1 MKKVLSLV
9 FNNFKNDTRVLKE
22 CQALQKAGYRV
33 QVIALHEEA
42 LAEKEIVQNFQVHRI
57 KLATRNW
64 SKSLPVQLIK
74 YNELALRIF
83 FQYTGFDII
92 HCHDLAPLA
101 IAIAFKLLSGRKM
114 KIVYDAHEF
123 ETEVNGLKGIRK
135 KSSYLVEKTL
145 IRFTDATI
153 TVSNSIA
160 EAYAK
165 RYRISKPVLV
175 LNCPQRTIVKK
186 NNKFREKFGIPESKM
201 IFLYQGGLSH
211 GRGIEMLLDAFQR
224 IGQNKVVLILM
235 GYGPLEEKIKKI
247 SNQSSNIFLH
257 PAVSPEELWEYTG
270 SADIGVVAMKNTCLN
285 HYYCLPNKFFE
296 YAMAGLPILVNNL
309 PEMRLLVEK
318 YDCGQIIEEET
329 VDSFIAAIEQIAR
342 ADLSRYSVNARKLSQ
357 DYNWENQEKVLI
369 NVYKSLM

>member
-22 CQALQKAGYRV
+22 CQALQKAGYYV

-42 LAEKEIVQNFQVHRI
+42 LAEKEIVQDIRVHRI

-74 YNELALRIF
+74 YNELALHIF
-83 FQYTGFDII
+83 SQYTGFDII
-92 HCHDLAPLA
+92 HCHDLAPLP
-101 IAIAFKLLSGRKM
+101 IAIALKLLSGRKI
-114 KIVYDAHEF
+114 KVVYDAHEF

-145 IRFTDATI
+145 IRFTNATI

-165 RYRISKPVLV
+165 RYRISKPALV
-175 LNCPQRTIVKK
+175 LNCPPYTIIKK

-211 GRGIEMLLDAFQR
+211 GRGIEMLLEAFQR

-235 GYGPLEEKIKKI
+235 GYGPLEEKIKEI

-309 PEMRLLVEK
+309 PEMRLLVQE
-318 YDCGQIIEEET
+318 YDCGQIVKEET
-329 VDSFIAAIEQIAR
+329 VDSFIAAIEQISR
-342 ADLSRYSVNARKLSQ
+342 GDLSRYSVNARKLSQ

>member
-22 CQALQKAGYRV
+22 CQALQKAGYCV

-42 LAEKEIVQNFQVHRI
+42 LAEKEIVQDLRVHRI

-92 HCHDLAPLA
+92 HCHDLAPLP
-101 IAIAFKLLSGRKM
+101 IAIALKLLSGRKI
-114 KIVYDAHEF
+114 KVVYDAHEF
-123 ETEVNGLKGIRK
+123 EAEVNGLKGIRK
-135 KSSYLVEKTL
+135 KSSCLVEKTL
-145 IRFTDATI
+145 IRFVDATI

-165 RYRISKPVLV
+165 RYRISKPALV
-175 LNCPQRTIVKK
+175 LNCPPRTIVKK

-211 GRGIEMLLDAFQR
+211 GRGIEMLLEAFQR
-224 IGQNKVVLILM
+224 IGQNRVVVILM

-309 PEMRLLVEK
+309 PEMRSLIEK
-318 YDCGQIIEEET
+318 YDCGQIVEEET
-329 VDSFIAAIEQIAR
+329 MDSFIAAIQQIAC
-342 ADLSRYSVNARKLSQ
+342 ADLSRYSVNARKLSR
-357 DYNWENQEKVLI
+357 DYNWKNQEKVLI
-369 NVYKSLM
+369 NVYKTLI